1 MSLRG
6 PAAQMFLRFFSRIL
20 PMIFC
25 RFYHPP
31 RNPHTNSRAPPANNF
46 ACQNSK
52 QQPRKPCPGASTNRV
67 CLCGKLAHLRSLL
80 RSPFSQAEIAV
91 WPDAV
96 ASAMPRIKPS
106 GPSSGSLQIPS
117 SASSEVSE
125 LLDRDITP
133 EDYEMP
139 RTKLFELREAHAK
152 ALHSNPKV

>member
-1 MSLRG
+1 M
-6 PAAQMFLRFFSRIL
+6 
-20 PMIFC
+20 
-25 RFYHPP
+25 
-31 RNPHTNSRAPPANNF
+31 
-46 ACQNSK
+46 
-52 QQPRKPCPGASTNRV
+52 
-67 CLCGKLAHLRSLL
+67 
-80 RSPFSQAEIAV
+80 

-139 RTKLFELREAHAK
+139 RTQLFELREAHAK
-152 ALHSNPKV
+152 ALNALTAQAAAAGRSLGATCRERELEAHWRLLFLQPAVGELPL